1 MILFTILVIWQGG
14 NYFEMSIDSE
24 LMEIF
29 ILGSVGALIGLI
41 LAALISGVVQSFQME
56 IRLLTKYL
64 KNKDA
69 VFDDPDKAEPASLG
83 FMSGRWFLIL
93 THLVRDTWKG
103 FFTEIQWA
111 YKGAHGMTDEEV
123 IHGRNIN
130 NPIVQ
135 DDLEGEQTLI
145 ELSRMQKKERI
156 ELLSF
161 LDNLPYYIEINSPF
175 FGNTILTHTG
185 IDIDNLSYN
194 RDNSINVKK
203 SIEKAVNKNP
213 FYMVGRDLH
222 DMPYSYKKLLDS
234 FLIVGHIPTIELND
248 SGSNCF
254 YRTKY
259 YMVIDAGASCVKR
272 GGTLGCYCVDTDEEI
287 YI

>member
-1 MILFTILVIWQGG
+1 MLYLVSDIHG
-14 NYFEMSIDSE
+14 NYKKFKTLLSKIKFDRENDHMIVLGDVIDRGPDPINLLNYIRENVNNGTMSM
-24 LMEIF
+24 LLGNHEIF
-29 ILGSVGALIGLI
+29 AIMNCKGQL
-41 LAALISGVVQSFQME
+41 E
-56 IRLLTKYL
+56 
-64 KNKDA
+64 
-69 VFDDPDKAEPASLG
+69 DK
-83 FMSGRWFLIL
+83 I
-93 THLVRDTWKG
+93 
-103 FFTEIQWA
+103 WA
-111 YKGAHGMTDEEV
+111 KFG
-123 IHGRNIN
+123 
-130 NPIVQ
+130 
-135 DDLEGEQTLI
+135 GEQTLI

-156 ELLSF
+156 ELISF

-194 RDNSINVKK
+194 RDNSINVKR
-203 SIEKAVNKNP
+203 SIEKAVNKNL

-254 YRTKY
+254 YRTKH
-259 YMVIDAGASCVKR
+259 YMVIDAGVSCVKK